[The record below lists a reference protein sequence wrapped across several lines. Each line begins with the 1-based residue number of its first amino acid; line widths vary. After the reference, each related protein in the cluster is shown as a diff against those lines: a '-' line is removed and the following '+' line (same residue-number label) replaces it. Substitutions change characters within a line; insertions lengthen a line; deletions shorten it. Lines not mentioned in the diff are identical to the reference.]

1 MMQKPSDETLIAYL
15 DGELDTETRGE
26 VESWLEADAE
36 LRDTVA
42 ALAASAEA
50 LRAAFEP
57 VLHEPVPERLLA
69 AARGVPAAGLTEA
82 GLAETGAEIV
92 DFKTVQ
98 KARAPRSLM
107 QRPWARFAMAAGVG
121 GLLIG
126 GGVGY
131 FAGTGYDNT
140 TRTAATNAA
149 ASNWLDNIAGY
160 HKMLISAGGN
170 DQALVDVP
178 PDPND
183 PTRKIVQKLPSDFKL
198 PNLKPW
204 GLDFQGAR
212 YLVVGGQ
219 PATQLFYT
227 TDNKKL
233 GPLTVVIGA
242 TNQPDIAPT
251 FDRRGDLNMLYWR
264 HHGHAY
270 ALVGTADIGYL
281 WNISNDIEY
290 QLDAI

>member
-1 MMQKPSDETLIAYL
+1 MQKPSDETLIAYL
-15 DGELDTETRGE
+15 DGELDADSRSE
-26 VESWLEADAE
+26 VESWLEADAA
-36 LRDTVA
+36 LRDRVA

-69 AARGVPAAGLTEA
+69 AARGMPVAS
-82 GLAETGAEIV
+82 AEIV
-92 DFKTVQ
+92 NFKTAQ
-98 KARAPRSLM
+98 KAHAPRPLM
-107 QRPWARFAMAAGVG
+107 QRPWARVAVAAGVAG
-121 GLLIG
+121 MLIG
-126 GGVGY
+126 GSLGY
-131 FAGTGYDNT
+131 FATSGYDET
-140 TRTAATNAA
+140 TRTAAVANATA
-149 ASNWLDNIAGY
+149 ANWLDNIAGY

-183 PTRKIVQKLPSDFKL
+183 PNRKVVQKLPSDFKL

-242 TNQPDIAPT
+242 TNKPDIAPT

-281 WNISNDIEY
+281 WNISNDIVY

>member
-1 MMQKPSDETLIAYL
+1 MQKPDDETLIAYL
-15 DGELDTETRGE
+15 DSELDSGARREI
-26 VESWLEADAE
+26 ESWLESDAA
-36 LRDTVA
+36 LRDRVA

-69 AARGVPAAGLTEA
+69 AARDPASAA
-82 GLAETGAEIV
+82 VV
-92 DFKTVQ
+92 DFAATQ
-98 KARAPRSLM
+98 KARASRRLIE
-107 QRPWARFAMAAGVG
+107 RPWARWAAAAGVA
-121 GLLIG
+121 GLLVG
-126 GGVGY
+126 GGAGY
-131 FAGTGYDNT
+131 FAGGRDTVTETPANLS
-140 TRTAATNAA
+140 AA
-149 ASNWLDNIAGY
+149 NWLDNIAGY
-160 HKMLISAGGN
+160 HKLLINAGAD

-178 PDPND
+178 PDANN
-183 PTRKIVQKLPSDFKL
+183 PTRKVVQKLPSDFKL

-204 GLDFQGAR
+204 GLQFQGAR
-212 YLVVGGQ
+212 YLVIDGQ

-227 TDNKKL
+227 TDNKAL

-242 TNQPDIAPT
+242 TTKSDLAPT

>member
-1 MMQKPSDETLIAYL
+1 MQKPSDETLIAYL
-15 DGELDTETRGE
+15 DGELDADSRSE
-26 VESWLEADAE
+26 VESWLEADAA
-36 LRDTVA
+36 LRDRVA

-69 AARGVPAAGLTEA
+69 AARGMPVAS
-82 GLAETGAEIV
+82 AEIV
-92 DFKTVQ
+92 NFKTAQ
-98 KARAPRSLM
+98 KPHAPRPLM
-107 QRPWARFAMAAGVG
+107 QRPWARFAVAAGVAG
-121 GLLIG
+121 MLIG
-126 GGVGY
+126 GSLGY
-131 FAGTGYDNT
+131 FATSGYDET
-140 TRTAATNAA
+140 TRTAAVANATA
-149 ASNWLDNIAGY
+149 ANWLDNIAGY

-183 PTRKIVQKLPSDFKL
+183 PNRKVVQKLPSDFKL

-204 GLDFQGAR
+204 GLAFQGAR

>member
-1 MMQKPSDETLIAYL
+1 MQKPDDETLIAYL
-15 DGELDTETRGE
+15 DSELDSGARREI
-26 VESWLEADAE
+26 ESWLESDAA
-36 LRDTVA
+36 LRDRVA

-69 AARGVPAAGLTEA
+69 AARDPASAA
-82 GLAETGAEIV
+82 VV
-92 DFKTVQ
+92 DFAATQ
-98 KARAPRSLM
+98 KARASRRLIE
-107 QRPWARFAMAAGVG
+107 RPWARWAAAAGVA
-121 GLLIG
+121 GLLVG
-126 GGVGY
+126 GGAGY
-131 FAGTGYDNT
+131 FAGGRDTVTETPANLS
-140 TRTAATNAA
+140 AA
-149 ASNWLDNIAGY
+149 NWLDNIAGY
-160 HKMLISAGGN
+160 HKLLINAGAD

-178 PDPND
+178 PNAND
-183 PTRKIVQKLPSDFKL
+183 PTRKVVQKLPSDFKL

-204 GLDFQGAR
+204 GLQFQGAR
-212 YLVVGGQ
+212 YLVIDGQ

-227 TDNKKL
+227 TDNKAL

-242 TNQPDIAPT
+242 TTKSDLAPT

>member
-1 MMQKPSDETLIAYL
+1 MQKPSDETLIVYL
-15 DGELDTETRGE
+15 DGELDADARSE

-36 LRDTVA
+36 LRDRVA

-69 AARGVPAAGLTEA
+69 AARGTPA
-82 GLAETGAEIV
+82 AEIV
-92 DFKTVQ
+92 NFKAAQ
-98 KARAPRSLM
+98 KPPRPLM
-107 QRPWARFAMAAGVG
+107 QRPWARFAMAAGII

-131 FAGTGYDNT
+131 YATSGYDES
-140 TRTAATNAA
+140 TRTAAVASAA
-149 ASNWLDNIAGY
+149 AANWLDNIAGY

-183 PTRKIVQKLPSDFKL
+183 PNRKVVQKLPSDFKL

>member
-15 DGELDTETRGE
+15 DGELDTESRSE
-26 VESWLEADAE
+26 VESWLESDAE
-36 LRDTVA
+36 LRDYVA
-42 ALAASAEA
+42 ELAASAEA

-57 VLHEPVPERLLA
+57 ALHEPVPERLLA
-69 AARGVPAAGLTEA
+69 AARGVPAASA
-82 GLAETGAEIV
+82 DIV
-92 DFKTVQ
+92 DFKAAQ
-98 KARAPRSLM
+98 KTPTQRPLM

-131 FAGTGYDNT
+131 FAGTGYDNN
-140 TRTAATNAA
+140 TRTATNAA

-183 PTRKIVQKLPSDFKL
+183 PTRKVVQKLPSDFKL

-242 TNQPDIAPT
+242 TSQPDIAPT

>member
-1 MMQKPSDETLIAYL
+1 MQKPSDETLIAYL
-15 DGELDTETRGE
+15 DGELDAGLHSEI
-26 VESWLEADAE
+26 ESQIENDAE
-36 LRDTVA
+36 LRDRAT

-69 AARGVPAAGLTEA
+69 AARGLTTVQA
-82 GLAETGAEIV
+82 SAEVV
-92 DFKTVQ
+92 DFAARQ
-98 KARAPRSLM
+98 KARASRRLID
-107 QRPWARFAMAAGVG
+107 RPWARWAAVAGVC
-121 GLLIG
+121 GLVVG
-126 GGVGY
+126 SGAGY
-131 FAGTGYDNT
+131 FAGGHDNT
-140 TRTAATNAA
+140 TQTTAATANAQA
-149 ASNWLDNIAGY
+149 ANWLDNIAGY
-160 HKMLISAGGN
+160 HKLLINAGAD

-178 PDPND
+178 PDSND
-183 PTRKIVQKLPSDFKL
+183 PARKGVQKLPADFKL

-204 GLDFQGAR
+204 GLQFQGAR
-212 YLVVGGQ
+212 YLVVEGQ

-227 TDNKKL
+227 TDNKAL
-233 GPLTVVIGA
+233 GPLTVVIG
-242 TNQPDIAPT
+242 TTTKSDLAPT
-251 FDRRGDLNMLYWR
+251 FDRRGDLNVLYWR

>member
-1 MMQKPSDETLIAYL
+1 MQKPSDETLIAYL
-15 DGELDTETRGE
+15 DGELDADSRSE

-36 LRDTVA
+36 MRDHVA
-42 ALAASAEA
+42 ALATSAEV

-57 VLHEPVPERLLA
+57 VLHEAVPERLLA
-69 AARGVPAAGLTEA
+69 AARGVPAAS
-82 GLAETGAEIV
+82 AEIV
-92 DFKTVQ
+92 DFKAAQ
-98 KARAPRSLM
+98 KVRASRPLM
-107 QRPWARFAMAAGVG
+107 QRPWARFAVAAGVA

-131 FAGTGYDNT
+131 FAATGYDES
-140 TRTAATNAA
+140 TRTAAVASANAA
-149 ASNWLDNIAGY
+149 NWLDSIAGY

-183 PTRKIVQKLPSDFKL
+183 PTRKVVQKLPSDFKL

-233 GPLTVVIGA
+233 GPLTVVIGS
-242 TNQPDIAPT
+242 TSQPDIAPA

>member
-15 DGELDTETRGE
+15 DGELDTESRSE

-36 LRDTVA
+36 LRDHVA

-69 AARGVPAAGLTEA
+69 AARGVPAAS
-82 GLAETGAEIV
+82 AEIV
-92 DFKTVQ
+92 DFKAVQ
-98 KARAPRSLM
+98 KTNAQRPLM

-131 FAGTGYDNT
+131 FAGTGYDNN

-183 PTRKIVQKLPSDFKL
+183 PTRKVVQKLPSDFKL

-242 TNQPDIAPT
+242 TTQPDIAPT

>member
-1 MMQKPSDETLIAYL
+1 MQKPSDETLIAYL
-15 DGELDTETRGE
+15 DGELDAGLRSE
-26 VESWLEADAE
+26 VDSWLESDAE
-36 LRDTVA
+36 LRDRVA

-50 LRAAFEP
+50 LRSVFEP

-69 AARGVPAAGLTEA
+69 AARGATAGGEVIDFAAA
-82 GLAETGAEIV
+82 
-92 DFKTVQ
+92 Q
-98 KARAPRSLM
+98 KPRVSRPLIARTWVR
-107 QRPWARFAMAAGVG
+107 WALAAGVG

-126 GGVGY
+126 GSAGY
-131 FAGTGYDNT
+131 FAGGYDT
-140 TRTAATNAA
+140 GTKTAANAVSA
-149 ASNWLDNIAGY
+149 NWLDNIAGY
-160 HKMLISAGGN
+160 HKLLINAGAD

-178 PDPND
+178 PDSSD
-183 PTRKIVQKLPSDFKL
+183 AARKGVQKLPSDFKL

-212 YLVVGGQ
+212 YLVIGGQ

-227 TDNKKL
+227 TDNKSL
-233 GPLTVVIGA
+233 GPLTVVIG
-242 TNQPDIAPT
+242 TTSQSDIAPA

>member
-1 MMQKPSDETLIAYL
+1 MQKPSDETLITYL
-15 DGELDTETRGE
+15 DGELDADSRSE
-26 VESWLEADAE
+26 VESWLEADAA
-36 LRDTVA
+36 LRDRVA

-69 AARGVPAAGLTEA
+69 AARGMPVAS
-82 GLAETGAEIV
+82 AEIV
-92 DFKTVQ
+92 NFKTAQ
-98 KARAPRSLM
+98 KAHAPRPLM
-107 QRPWARFAMAAGVG
+107 QRPWARFAVAAGVAG
-121 GLLIG
+121 MLIG
-126 GGVGY
+126 GSLGY
-131 FAGTGYDNT
+131 FATSGYDET
-140 TRTAATNAA
+140 TRTAAVANATA
-149 ASNWLDNIAGY
+149 ANWLDNIAGY

-183 PTRKIVQKLPSDFKL
+183 PNRKVVQKLPSDFKL

-281 WNISNDIEY
+281 WNISNDIVY

>member
-1 MMQKPSDETLIAYL
+1 MQRPSDETLIAYL
-15 DGELDTETRGE
+15 DGELSADSRSE
-26 VESWLEADAE
+26 VESWLETDAE
-36 LRDTVA
+36 LRDQVA

-50 LRAAFEP
+50 LRAVFEP

-69 AARGVPAAGLTEA
+69 AARGIPVTS
-82 GLAETGAEIV
+82 AEIV
-92 DFKTVQ
+92 DFKPAQ
-98 KARAPRSLM
+98 KVRAPRPLM
-107 QRPWARFAMAAGVG
+107 QRPWARFAMAAGVA
-121 GLLIG
+121 GLMIG
-126 GGVGY
+126 GGVSY
-131 FAGTGYDNT
+131 FVTTGYDESSAS
-140 TRTAATNAA
+140 AALASANAA
-149 ASNWLDNIAGY
+149 NWLDSIAGY

-183 PTRKIVQKLPSDFKL
+183 PNRKVVQKLPSDFKL

-242 TNQPDIAPT
+242 TSQPDVAPT

>member
-1 MMQKPSDETLIAYL
+1 MQKPSDETLIAYL
-15 DGELDTETRGE
+15 DGELDDDSRSE
-26 VESWLEADAE
+26 VESWLEADAV
-36 LRDTVA
+36 LRDRVA

-69 AARGVPAAGLTEA
+69 AARGTPVAS
-82 GLAETGAEIV
+82 AEIV
-92 DFKTVQ
+92 DFKAAQ
-98 KARAPRSLM
+98 KPPRPLM
-107 QRPWARFAMAAGVG
+107 QRPWARFAMAAGIA

-126 GGVGY
+126 GGLGY
-131 FAGTGYDNT
+131 FATSGYDEG
-140 TRTAATNAA
+140 TRTAALASANAA
-149 ASNWLDNIAGY
+149 NWLDSIAGY

-178 PDPND
+178 PDTND
-183 PTRKIVQKLPSDFKL
+183 PNRKVVQKLPSDFKL

-242 TNQPDIAPT
+242 TGQPDVAPT

>member
-1 MMQKPSDETLIAYL
+1 MQKPSDETLISYL
-15 DGELDTETRGE
+15 DGELDADSRSA

-36 LRDTVA
+36 LRDRVA

-50 LRAAFEP
+50 LRAVFEP

-69 AARGVPAAGLTEA
+69 AARGVAAA
-82 GLAETGAEIV
+82 SAEIV
-92 DFKTVQ
+92 DFPAAQ
-98 KARAPRSLM
+98 KARAPRPLM
-107 QRPWARFAMAAGVG
+107 QRPWARFAVAAGVA

-131 FAGTGYDNT
+131 FAGTGYDESD
-140 TRTAATNAA
+140 RTAAVANAA
-149 ASNWLDNIAGY
+149 AANWLDNIAGY

-183 PTRKIVQKLPSDFKL
+183 PTRKVVQKLPSDFKL

-242 TNQPDIAPT
+242 TSQPDIAPT

>member
-1 MMQKPSDETLIAYL
+1 MQKPSDETLISYL
-15 DGELDTETRGE
+15 DGELDADSRSA

-36 LRDTVA
+36 LRDRVA

-50 LRAAFEP
+50 LRAVFEP

-69 AARGVPAAGLTEA
+69 AARGVAAA
-82 GLAETGAEIV
+82 SAEIV
-92 DFKTVQ
+92 DFPAAQ
-98 KARAPRSLM
+98 KARAPRPLM
-107 QRPWARFAMAAGVG
+107 QRPWARFAVAAGVG

-131 FAGTGYDNT
+131 FAGTGYDESD
-140 TRTAATNAA
+140 RTAAVANAA
-149 ASNWLDNIAGY
+149 AANWLDNIAGY

-178 PDPND
+178 SDPND
-183 PTRKIVQKLPSDFKL
+183 PTRKVVQKLPSDFKL

>member
-1 MMQKPSDETLIAYL
+1 MQKPSDETLIAFL
-15 DGELDTETRGE
+15 DGELDGDARSD

-36 LRDTVA
+36 LRERAA
-42 ALAASAEA
+42 ALAASAES

-69 AARGVPAAGLTEA
+69 AARGTPVA
-82 GLAETGAEIV
+82 GAEVV
-92 DFKTVQ
+92 DFAAAQ
-98 KARAPRSLM
+98 KARTPRPLM
-107 QRPWARFAMAAGVG
+107 QRRWARFAAAAGVG

-131 FAGTGYDNT
+131 FAGGGYEEPT
-140 TRTAATNAA
+140 QTAANAA
-149 ASNWLDNIAGY
+149 AANWLDNIAGY
-160 HKMLISAGGN
+160 HKMLISAGAD

-178 PDPND
+178 PDPSNAA
-183 PTRKIVQKLPSDFKL
+183 RKVVQKLPSDFKL

-204 GLDFQGAR
+204 GLSFQGAR

-227 TDNKKL
+227 TDNKAL

>member
-1 MMQKPSDETLIAYL
+1 MQKPSDETLIAYL
-15 DGELDTETRGE
+15 DGELDAGVRSD
-26 VESWLEADAE
+26 VQSWIDSDAE
-36 LRDTVA
+36 LRERVA

-69 AARGVPAAGLTEA
+69 AARG
-82 GLAETGAEIV
+82 AEIV
-92 DFKTVQ
+92 DFKAAQ
-98 KARAPRSLM
+98 KTRASRGLM
-107 QRPWARFAMAAGVG
+107 GRQWARWAAAAGVA
-121 GLLIG
+121 GLLVG
-126 GGVGY
+126 GGVGF
-131 FAGTGYDNT
+131 FAGGDTST
-140 TRTAATNAA
+140 TVATNAA
-149 ASNWLDNIAGY
+149 ATSWLDNIAGY
-160 HKMLISAGGN
+160 HKLLISAGAD

-183 PTRKIVQKLPSDFKL
+183 PTRKGVQKLPADFKL

-212 YLVVGGQ
+212 YLVVSGQ

-227 TDNKKL
+227 TDNKQL
-233 GPLTVVIGA
+233 GPVTLVVGQTTQA
-242 TNQPDIAPT
+242 DLAPT
-251 FDRRGDLNMLYWR
+251 FDRRGDLNVIYWR
-264 HHGHAY
+264 HHGHTY
-270 ALVGTADIGYL
+270 AIVGTADIGYL

>member
-1 MMQKPSDETLIAYL
+1 MQKPSDETLIAYL
-15 DGELDTETRGE
+15 DGELDTESRSE

-36 LRDTVA
+36 LRDHVA

-69 AARGVPAAGLTEA
+69 AARGVPAAS
-82 GLAETGAEIV
+82 AEIV
-92 DFKTVQ
+92 DFKAVQ
-98 KARAPRSLM
+98 KTNAQRPLM

-131 FAGTGYDNT
+131 FAGTGYDNN

-183 PTRKIVQKLPSDFKL
+183 PTRKVVQKLPSDFKL

-242 TNQPDIAPT
+242 TTQPDIAPT

>member
-1 MMQKPSDETLIAYL
+1 MQKPSDETLIAYL
-15 DGELDTETRGE
+15 DGELDADSRSE

-36 LRDTVA
+36 LRDRVA
-42 ALAASAEA
+42 ALAASAET
-50 LRAAFEP
+50 LRAVFEP

-69 AARGVPAAGLTEA
+69 AARGVPAASA
-82 GLAETGAEIV
+82 AIV
-92 DFKTVQ
+92 DFPAVQ
-98 KARAPRSLM
+98 KARTPRPLM
-107 QRPWARFAMAAGVG
+107 QRPWARFAVAAGVG

-126 GGVGY
+126 GGAGY
-131 FAGTGYDNT
+131 FAGTGYDESN
-140 TRTAATNAA
+140 RTAAVANAA
-149 ASNWLDNIAGY
+149 AANWLDNIAGY

-183 PTRKIVQKLPSDFKL
+183 PTRKVVQKLPSDFKL

-233 GPLTVVIGA
+233 GPLTVVIGS
-242 TNQPDIAPT
+242 TSQPDIAPA

>member
-1 MMQKPSDETLIAYL
+1 MQKPSDETLITYL
-15 DGELDTETRGE
+15 DGELDADSRSE
-26 VESWLEADAE
+26 VESWLEADAA
-36 LRDTVA
+36 LRDRVA

-69 AARGVPAAGLTEA
+69 AARGMPVAS
-82 GLAETGAEIV
+82 AEIV
-92 DFKTVQ
+92 NFKTAQ
-98 KARAPRSLM
+98 KPHAPRPLM
-107 QRPWARFAMAAGVG
+107 QRPWARFAVAAGVAG
-121 GLLIG
+121 MLIG
-126 GGVGY
+126 GSLGY
-131 FAGTGYDNT
+131 FATSGYDET
-140 TRTAATNAA
+140 TRTAAVANATA
-149 ASNWLDNIAGY
+149 ANWLDNIAGY

-183 PTRKIVQKLPSDFKL
+183 PNRKVVQKLPSDFKL

-204 GLDFQGAR
+204 GLAFQGAR

-233 GPLTVVIGA
+233 GPLTVVIGV
-242 TNQPDIAPT
+242 TSQPDVAPT

>member
-1 MMQKPSDETLIAYL
+1 MQKPSDETLIAYL
-15 DGELDTETRGE
+15 DGELDADSRSE

-36 LRDTVA
+36 LRDHVA
-42 ALAASAEA
+42 ALAASAET
-50 LRAAFEP
+50 LRAVFEP

-69 AARGVPAAGLTEA
+69 AARGVPAASA
-82 GLAETGAEIV
+82 AIV
-92 DFKTVQ
+92 DFPAVQ
-98 KARAPRSLM
+98 KARTPRPLM
-107 QRPWARFAMAAGVG
+107 QRPWARFAVAAGVG

-126 GGVGY
+126 GGAGY
-131 FAGTGYDNT
+131 FAGTGYDESN
-140 TRTAATNAA
+140 RTAAVANAA
-149 ASNWLDNIAGY
+149 AANWLDNIAGY

-183 PTRKIVQKLPSDFKL
+183 PTRKVVQKLPSDFKL

-233 GPLTVVIGA
+233 GPLTVVIGS
-242 TNQPDIAPT
+242 TSQPDIAPA

>member
-1 MMQKPSDETLIAYL
+1 MQKPSDETLIAYL
-15 DGELDTETRGE
+15 DGELDAAARSE
-26 VESWLEADAE
+26 VESWLEAHAE
-36 LRDTVA
+36 LRDRVA
-42 ALAASAEA
+42 ALAASTEA

-69 AARGVPAAGLTEA
+69 AARGTPAAS
-82 GLAETGAEIV
+82 AEIV
-92 DFKTVQ
+92 DFKAAQ
-98 KARAPRSLM
+98 KAPRPLM
-107 QRPWARFAMAAGVG
+107 QRPWARFAMAAGVA

-126 GGVGY
+126 GGLGY
-131 FAGTGYDNT
+131 YATSGYDES
-140 TRTAATNAA
+140 TRTAAVASATAA
-149 ASNWLDNIAGY
+149 NWLDNIAGY
-160 HKMLISAGGN
+160 HKMLISSGGN

-183 PTRKIVQKLPSDFKL
+183 PNRKVVQKLPSDFKL

>member
-1 MMQKPSDETLIAYL
+1 MQKPSDDTLIAYL
-15 DGELDTETRGE
+15 DGELDADSRSE
-26 VESWLEADAE
+26 VESWLEADAV
-36 LRDTVA
+36 LRDRVA

-69 AARGVPAAGLTEA
+69 AARGMPVAS
-82 GLAETGAEIV
+82 AEIV
-92 DFKTVQ
+92 DFKTAQ
-98 KARAPRSLM
+98 KAHAPRPLM
-107 QRPWARFAMAAGVG
+107 QRPWARFAVAAGVAG
-121 GLLIG
+121 MLIG
-126 GGVGY
+126 GSLGY
-131 FAGTGYDNT
+131 FATSGYDET
-140 TRTAATNAA
+140 TRTAAVANATA
-149 ASNWLDNIAGY
+149 ANWLDNIAGY

-178 PDPND
+178 PDSND
-183 PTRKIVQKLPSDFKL
+183 PNRKVVQKLPSDFKL

-281 WNISNDIEY
+281 WNISN
-290 QLDAI
+290 

>member
-1 MMQKPSDETLIAYL
+1 MQKPDDETLIAYL
-15 DGELDTETRGE
+15 DSELDSGARREI
-26 VESWLEADAE
+26 ESWLESDAA
-36 LRDTVA
+36 LRDRVA

-69 AARGVPAAGLTEA
+69 AARDPASAA
-82 GLAETGAEIV
+82 VV
-92 DFKTVQ
+92 DFAATQ
-98 KARAPRSLM
+98 KARASRRLIE
-107 QRPWARFAMAAGVG
+107 RPWARWAAAAGVA
-121 GLLIG
+121 GLLVG
-126 GGVGY
+126 GGAGY
-131 FAGTGYDNT
+131 VAGGRD
-140 TRTAATNAA
+140 TATETPANLSAA
-149 ASNWLDNIAGY
+149 NWLDNIAGY
-160 HKMLISAGGN
+160 HKLLINAGAD

-178 PDPND
+178 PDANN
-183 PTRKIVQKLPSDFKL
+183 PTRKVVQKLPSDFKL

-204 GLDFQGAR
+204 GLQFQGAR
-212 YLVVGGQ
+212 YLVIDGQ

-227 TDNKKL
+227 TDNKAL

-242 TNQPDIAPT
+242 TTKSDLAPT

>member
-1 MMQKPSDETLIAYL
+1 MQKPSDETLIAYL
-15 DGELDTETRGE
+15 DGELDAETRSE
-26 VESWLEADAE
+26 VESRLEADAE
-36 LRDTVA
+36 LRDYVA

-50 LRAAFEP
+50 LRAVFEP

-69 AARGVPAAGLTEA
+69 AARGVPAAGSTA
-82 GLAETGAEIV
+82 PSAEIV
-92 DFKTVQ
+92 DFTAAQ

-107 QRPWARFAMAAGVG
+107 QRPWARFAVAAGVG

-126 GGVGY
+126 GSVGY
-131 FAGTGYDNT
+131 FAGTDYDNN
-140 TRTAATNAA
+140 TRMAAVNAA
-149 ASNWLDNIAGY
+149 AANWLDNIAGY

-183 PTRKIVQKLPSDFKL
+183 PTRKVVQKLPSDFKL

-233 GPLTVVIGA
+233 GPLTIVIGA
-242 TNQPDIAPT
+242 TSQPDIAPT

>member
-1 MMQKPSDETLIAYL
+1 MQKPSDETLIAYL
-15 DGELDTETRGE
+15 DGELDSESRSE

-36 LRDTVA
+36 LRDRVA
-42 ALAASAEA
+42 AMAASAEA

-69 AARGVPAAGLTEA
+69 AARGVAATS
-82 GLAETGAEIV
+82 AEIV
-92 DFKTVQ
+92 DFKPVQ
-98 KARAPRSLM
+98 KTNAQRPLM

-131 FAGTGYDNT
+131 FAGTGYDNGA
-140 TRTAATNAA
+140 RTAATNAA

-183 PTRKIVQKLPSDFKL
+183 PTRKVVQKLPSDFKL

-242 TNQPDIAPT
+242 TSQPDIAPT

>member
-15 DGELDTETRGE
+15 DGELDTESRSE

-36 LRDTVA
+36 LRDYVA
-42 ALAASAEA
+42 ALAASAAA

-57 VLHEPVPERLLA
+57 VVHEPVPERLLA
-69 AARGVPAAGLTEA
+69 AARGVPAAS
-82 GLAETGAEIV
+82 AEIV
-92 DFKTVQ
+92 DFKAAQ
-98 KARAPRSLM
+98 KKTSAQRPLM
-107 QRPWARFAMAAGVG
+107 QRPWARFAMAAGIG

-131 FAGTGYDNT
+131 FAGTGYDNG
-140 TRTAATNAA
+140 TRTASTNAA
-149 ASNWLDNIAGY
+149 SSWLDNIAGY

-183 PTRKIVQKLPSDFKL
+183 PTRKVVQKLPSDFKL

-233 GPLTVVIGA
+233 GPLTVVIGS
-242 TNQPDIAPT
+242 TSQPDIAPA

>member
-1 MMQKPSDETLIAYL
+1 MQKPSDETLIAYL
-15 DGELDTETRGE
+15 DGELDADARSE

-36 LRDTVA
+36 LRDRVA

-69 AARGVPAAGLTEA
+69 AARGTPVAS
-82 GLAETGAEIV
+82 AEIV
-92 DFKTVQ
+92 AFK
-98 KARAPRSLM
+98 KAPTPRPLM
-107 QRPWARFAMAAGVG
+107 QRPWARFAMAAGVA

-126 GGVGY
+126 GGLGY
-131 FAGTGYDNT
+131 YATSGYDEST
-140 TRTAATNAA
+140 KTAAVASAA
-149 ASNWLDNIAGY
+149 AANWLDNIAGY

-183 PTRKIVQKLPSDFKL
+183 PNRKVVQKLPSDFKL

-242 TNQPDIAPT
+242 TSQPDIAPT